1 MNEPV
6 GALKFKEQLVMFE
19 NRKILFTFLVFVL
32 FGIGVIPVTAQPPET
47 VKASAAVPGRLPGS
61 FADIAKMVEPA
72 VVSIDTKGNFPEI
85 LIKDGNSAGD
95 GSDISDFFR
104 QNSRRPSYRVG
115 SGFIVDKSGYIVT
128 NFHVVTDASR
138 ITVKLESGEEFAA
151 KVVGTDEETD
161 LAVLKIEAGKDL
173 PVVKL
178 GNSDKAQVGDW
189 VLAIGSPFGLART
202 VTAGI
207 VSQTKRETPSSVYQ
221 KFIQTDAA
229 INLGNSGGPLVNM
242 DGEVIGVNSQ
252 IATSTGDYNGI
263 GLALPSNDAAY
274 VYDEIVKNGKVRR
287 GYLGVI
293 LESVKAEYAK
303 VYGLDEARGAIVTD
317 IRDKQST
324 AAQAGLQVGD
334 IILEFD
340 GKKVENAQDLIAKV
354 AAAVPDRPVYVVY
367 LRENNDK
374 FERKSVLVKLAE
386 RLNTSKPTADDD
398 GRRKL
403 GGDPAIEDYKP
414 FGLTLAELT
423 PTLAETY
430 KLEGMKGLLVRAINP
445 ASFIA
450 DVKTGNGIDA
460 FFQGDLIQKINRMP
474 VTDLRS
480 FNQMVKNFKKG
491 DAVVLQVWSS
501 NRGTRTPQMKI
512 VQFTVQ

>member
-1 MNEPV
+1 MSEV
-6 GALKFKEQLVMFE
+6 G
-19 NRKILFTFLVFVL
+19 KITALVFAVVL
-32 FGIGVIPVTAQPPET
+32 FCFAAAPAWAQPPET
-47 VKASAAVPGRLPGS
+47 VKAAANLPGRLPGS
-61 FADIAKMVEPA
+61 FSDVAKMVEPA
-72 VVSIDTKGNFPEI
+72 VVSIDAKGNFPEI
-85 LIKDGNSAGD
+85 TVKEGTTTGD
-95 GSDISDFFR
+95 SDDLSDFFR

-115 SGFIVDKSGYIVT
+115 SGFIVEKSGYIVT

-138 ITVKLESGEEFAA
+138 ITVKLESGEEFPA
-151 KVVGTDEETD
+151 KVIGTDDETD
-161 LAVLKIEAGKDL
+161 LAILKIEAGKDL

-207 VSQTKRETPSSVYQ
+207 VSQTKRETPTSLFQ
-221 KFIQTDAA
+221 KYIQTDAA

-242 DGEVIGVNSQ
+242 EGEVIGVNSQ

-263 GLALPSNDAAY
+263 GLALPANDAAF

-303 VYGLDEARGAIVTD
+303 VYGLSEAKGAIVTD
-317 IRDKQST
+317 VRDKQST
-324 AAQAGLQVGD
+324 AALAGLQVGD

-354 AAAVPDRPVYVVY
+354 SAASPEKAVYLVY
-367 LRENNDK
+367 LRENGAKLD
-374 FERKSVLVKLAE
+374 RKSVLIKLSE
-386 RLNTSKPTADDD
+386 RPTNSRSSADDD
-398 GRRKL
+398 TRRKL
-403 GGDPAIEDYKP
+403 PIDPQPEDFRP

-423 PTLAETY
+423 APLAETY
-430 KLEGMKGLLVRAINP
+430 KVQGMKGLLVRAINP

-460 FFQGDLIQKINRMP
+460 VFQGDLIQKINRNP
-474 VTDLRS
+474 VSDLKS
-480 FNQMVKNFKKG
+480 FNDTVKSLKKG

-501 NRGTRTPQMKI
+501 NRGTRTPQVKI